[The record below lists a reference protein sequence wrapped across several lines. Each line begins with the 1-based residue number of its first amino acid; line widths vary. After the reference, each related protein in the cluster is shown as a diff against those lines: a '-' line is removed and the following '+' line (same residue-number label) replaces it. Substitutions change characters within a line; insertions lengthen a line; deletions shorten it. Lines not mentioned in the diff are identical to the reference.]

1 MKTTRNLC
9 GKTFEHPFLSKY
21 LTKEV
26 KLLNSY
32 QLIPSEKE
40 KIFHSFLFSG
50 YNKCNLFLLSYT
62 ILLCYW
68 IVNF

>member
-9 GKTFEHPFLSKY
+9 RKTFEHPLLSKY

-26 KLLNSY
+26 ELLKSY

-40 KIFHSFLFSG
+40 KIYHRTFFSG

-62 ILLCYW
+62 ILLCYR
-68 IVNF
+68 ILNF